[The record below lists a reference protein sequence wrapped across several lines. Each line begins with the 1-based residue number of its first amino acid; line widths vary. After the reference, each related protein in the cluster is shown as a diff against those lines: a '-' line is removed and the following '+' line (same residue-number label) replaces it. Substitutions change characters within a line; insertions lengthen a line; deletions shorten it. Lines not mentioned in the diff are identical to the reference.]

1 MQLNVYVPKDKE
13 PLLGELDSA
22 AKRTGRAKN
31 ELVLEALERFL
42 REERPQWRTFN
53 LGGFEMPSRAE
64 IYEEY
69 LDHKMGVDDPG
80 R

>member
-13 PLLGELDSA
+13 GLIEELDGT

-31 ELVLEALERFL
+31 EIVLEALERYL
-42 REERPQWRTFN
+42 REEKPVWRTFH
-53 LGGFEMPSRAE
+53 LGGAEFPSRAE

-69 LDHKMGVDDPG
+69 LDHKMGLDDPG